1 MAKSQWNE
9 LGTVDINGPLRVEEL
24 VDGWYAIGK
33 GMLIPCRDRD
43 EAQAIVEDMKT
54 NGNGAQNV

>member
-1 MAKSQWNE
+1 MAKTQCDE

-24 VDGWYAIGK
+24 ADGWYAIGR

-43 EAQAIVEDMKT
+43 EAQAVVDDMKT
-54 NGNGAQNV
+54 NGNGAPTA